1 MGTKS
6 AATDRARRR
15 IGEDD
20 RRVRA
25 DIAAARRNS
34 GLSQDAVAA
43 ACGISGST
51 EGRIEN
57 GITRTVDIRTLAA
70 MAAAVGLEL
79 RLRTYPAGDAIRDAG
94 QVRLLDR
101 LKGRLHPLL
110 GWSTEVPLPIPGDL
124 RAWDALIR
132 GSSWRI
138 AVDAE
143 TVLDDIQALERRL
156 ALKRR
161 DGEVDHVI
169 LLVADTVRNRR
180 AIASAPASFADLPLR
195 TRPIL
200 AAFREGHDPGGSG
213 IVIL

>member
-15 IGEDD
+15 IAEDD

-34 GLSQDAVAA
+34 GLSQDAVGA
-43 ACGISGST
+43 ACAISGST

-57 GITRTVDIRTLAA
+57 GTTRTVDIRTLAA
-70 MAAAVGLEL
+70 IAAAVGLDL
-79 RLRTYPAGDAIRDAG
+79 RLRAYPAGDAIRDVG
-94 QVRLLDR
+94 QVRLLER
-101 LKGRLHPLL
+101 LKARMHPLL

-132 GSSWRI
+132 GPSWRI

-143 TVLDDIQALERRL
+143 TVLDDIKALERRL

-161 DGEVDHVI
+161 DGDVDHVI
-169 LLVADTVRNRR
+169 LLVADTARNRR
-180 AIASAPASFADLPLR
+180 AIASAPAAFADLPLR
-195 TRPIL
+195 TRQIL
-200 AAFREGHDPGGSG
+200 VALRDRRDPRGSG

>member
-1 MGTKS
+1 
-6 AATDRARRR
+6 
-15 IGEDD
+15 
-20 RRVRA
+20 
-25 DIAAARRNS
+25 
-34 GLSQDAVAA
+34 LSQDAVGA

-57 GITRTVDIRTLAA
+57 GIIRTVDIRTLAVI
-70 MAAAVGLEL
+70 AAAVGLDV
-79 RLRTYPAGDAIRDAG
+79 RLRAYPAGDAIRDAG
-94 QVRLLDR
+94 QVRLLAR
-101 LKGRLHPLL
+101 LKARLHPLL

-124 RAWDALIR
+124 RAWDALVR
-132 GSSWRI
+132 GPSWRI

-161 DGEVDHVI
+161 DGDVDHLV
-169 LLVADTVRNRR
+169 LLVADTARNRR
-180 AIASAPASFADLPLR
+180 AIASAPAAFADLPPR

-200 AAFREGHDPGGSG
+200 AALRDGRDPGGNG